1 MARIVD
7 LNVTTYWWVPGDT
20 GIANVNAPSAATL
33 TSALNISQYVVTSTS
48 VQPTASET
56 VNERSVTDVAN
67 VVVPTIGN
75 YEGTLV
81 LFRDFTAGAPST
93 DDLLDTFTGRPV
105 GFVVRRIGK
114 ASSEAATAADV
125 VDVFKFMADNPQTM
139 GGTGEGYLKV
149 TVPLLQQ
156 GVYALG
162 VALAA

>member
-20 GIANVNAPSAATL
+20 GIADVNSPSAAAL
-33 TSALNISQYVVTSTS
+33 TAGMNISEYVVTSTS

-56 VNERSVTDVAN
+56 VNERAITDVAN

-75 YEGTLV
+75 YEGSLV
-81 LFRDFTAGAPST
+81 LFRDFTAGAPT
-93 DDLLDTFTGRPV
+93 EDDLLETFTGRPV
-105 GFVVRRIGK
+105 GFIVRRIGK
-114 ASSEAATAADV
+114 ASTEAAAAGDV
-125 VDVFKFMADNPQTM
+125 LDVFKFMADNPQSM
-139 GGTGEGYLKV
+139 GGTGEGYLKL

-162 VALAA
+162 VAAVA